1 VEPGRVLVGETVDVT
16 PLVVESLE
24 GLVVLEIGA
33 IDDPGALGRVVA
45 DSEPSRVVVV
55 VVIGDV
61 VLAVVLAVVPDVVI
75 VIVGAVVVE
84 PGADVG
90 ALVSLGGT
98 GGVAV
103 LAGSAV
109 WAATR

>member
-1 VEPGRVLVGETVDVT
+1 MVTGLWVEPGRVLVGERVDVT

-24 GLVVLEIGA
+24 GLVVLEIGV

-45 DSEPSRVVVV
+45 GSEPNRVVVV

-61 VLAVVLAVVPDVVI
+61 VLDVVI

-90 ALVSLGGT
+90 ALVSLEGT

>member
-1 VEPGRVLVGETVDVT
+1 VLVGKRVDERVDVA

-33 IDDPGALGRVVA
+33 IDDPGALGRVVRG
-45 DSEPSRVVVV
+45 SEPSRVVVV

-61 VLAVVLAVVPDVVI
+61 VLDVVLDVVI

-84 PGADVG
+84 TGADVG
-90 ALVSLGGT
+90 ALVSLEGT

-103 LAGSAV
+103 PAGSAV